1 MKVRIPPTSILL
13 IALLVPMLNLIPT
26 WQGYYYQSPP
36 ERVFMGFRYLPGDH
50 YQYAAFM
57 RQARDRGSL
66 FMENPFTSE
75 RQKGV
80 FVLPYFWLLG
90 TLSRITGAEITT
102 LWGVFRVLGGALY
115 IIAFWY
121 FTGAYFREGRPRL
134 LATVIFSLAGGVDWI
149 VTILRAAFLPA
160 LKPVEYPYDS
170 FWNWSTFGTMQF
182 PNWVWPALLL
192 TAAAH
197 VLLSRLLRK
206 DLLNFLILPAI
217 WFLHAYTGMVAY
229 LAFGLLPVMPLLLAG
244 ARLEPLPWRRAR
256 ENFRTALPGLLSFT
270 VVISYLAWARTDEV
284 FRLSGARAL
293 TWTDNF
299 SVWWYPLSYG
309 LLLPLAGFG
318 ICALAREKTLKSDL
332 VLSWLSAA
340 FILSVNPLFAGVKF
354 QYLLFPPL
362 AILAAR
368 GVFFLLEASEAARRT
383 AASKPAI
390 AVVALLLFLNA
401 PVSLVKD
408 MSAAR
413 IDHEIYMSSDEIEA
427 MKWLQGEPD
436 GLVLSSYRAGNRIPW
451 LARKK
456 VYIGHWFMTL
466 GLNEKSQEL
475 AYFFSPQVPTPFKRE
490 LLRRS
495 GARYVYVEPG
505 QTPDL
510 DHPGLPLTRVY
521 SAGGYT
527 IYQVELPRRDGAGFL
542 NGGAGLAFAQLTRV
556 EFNVAD
562 GACVIDN
569 NRIQH
574 SGSAPTLC
582 QSEELK
588 RRYLAV

>member
-1 MKVRIPPTSILL
+1 MKVRIPPASILL

-57 RQARDRGSL
+57 RQARDHGSL

-115 IIAFWY
+115 IIVFWY
-121 FTGAYFREGRPRL
+121 FTWPYFREGRSRL
-134 LATVIFSLAGGVDWI
+134 LATVIFSLGGGLDWI

-160 LKPVEYPYDS
+160 LKPLEYAYDS

-192 TAAAH
+192 VVAARA
-197 VLLSRLLRK
+197 LLSRLPGK
-206 DLLNFLILPAI
+206 DPLVFLLLPLI
-217 WFLHAYTGMVAY
+217 WFLHAYSAMVAY
-229 LAFGLLPVMPLLLAG
+229 LSFGLLPIMPLLVAA

-256 ENFRTALPGLLSFT
+256 ENFRAALPGLLSFI
-270 VVISYLAWARTDEV
+270 VVISYLAWARTEEV

-318 ICALAREKTLKSDL
+318 IGALAREKALKNDL
-332 VLSWLSAA
+332 VLSWLAAA
-340 FILSVNPLFAGVKF
+340 FILSVNPLSAGVKF

-368 GVFFLLEASEAARRT
+368 GVFLLLEASEAARRT
-383 AASKPAI
+383 AASKPA
-390 AVVALLLFLNA
+390 VAALTLLLFMNA

-408 MSAAR
+408 MPSAQANR
-413 IDHEIYMSSDEIEA
+413 DIYMSSAEIEA
-427 MKWLQGEPD
+427 MTWLDGEPD
-436 GLVLSSYRAGNRIPW
+436 GLVFSSYRAGNRIPW

-475 AYFFSPQVPTPFKRE
+475 AYFFSPQVPIPFKKD
-490 LLRRS
+490 LLWRS
-495 GARYVYVEPG
+495 EARYVFVEPG

-510 DHPGLPLTRVY
+510 DHPDLPLTRVY

-527 IYQVELPRRDGAGFL
+527 IYQVELR
-542 NGGAGLAFAQLTRV
+542 
-556 EFNVAD
+556 
-562 GACVIDN
+562 
-569 NRIQH
+569 H
-574 SGSAPTLC
+574 
-582 QSEELK
+582 
-588 RRYLAV
+588 